1 MRGGASSPSTRALRA
16 IASDGGGI
24 LETASLIV
32 PPDLV
37 AAGSKNGSTAI
48 PSCNSSTARRRLFR
62 MITHHNTIETSATPP
77 IAPTTAPAM
86 TPVSVPCEDDDDDD
100 GARFDGGVE
109 DARDCDVDKD
119 GGGDV
124 IAVESV
130 LSTQGRG

>member
-1 MRGGASSPSTRALRA
+1 
-16 IASDGGGI
+16 
-24 LETASLIV
+24 
-32 PPDLV
+32 
-37 AAGSKNGSTAI
+37 
-48 PSCNSSTARRRLFR
+48 